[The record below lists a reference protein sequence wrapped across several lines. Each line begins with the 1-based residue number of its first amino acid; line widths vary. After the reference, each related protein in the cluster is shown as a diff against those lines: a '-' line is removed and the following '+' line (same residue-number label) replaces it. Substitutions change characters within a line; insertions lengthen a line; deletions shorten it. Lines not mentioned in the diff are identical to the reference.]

1 LMVERERELSTSD
14 LAGRSEE
21 TEREEERSDASDR
34 AVDAR
39 SGEVDSETPLLPS
52 DESDDFRRR
61 WEDVQTSFVDEP
73 RRSVEQA
80 DSLVAEAL
88 RRVAETFSSERDALE
103 GQWGRGEDVSTE
115 DLRVIL
121 QRYRSFFN
129 RLLSA

>member
-1 LMVERERELSTSD
+1 MDQRERELSTSD
-14 LAGRSEE
+14 LVGRP
-21 TEREEERSDASDR
+21 EEEENETASDDSG
-34 AVDAR
+34 VR
-39 SGEVDSETPLLPS
+39 SGETDSETPLLPS
-52 DESDDFRRR
+52 DEADGFRRR
-61 WEDVQTSFVDEP
+61 WEEVQTSFVDEP

-80 DSLVAEAL
+80 DGLVAEAL